1 MSDPPTRSP
10 IIAFALSAVATVKC
24 CSGNTTTSTETTI
37 SGNSKNNVGDPTQTV
52 SALQRNVSN
61 MSTDLPVDTTPP
73 TAAEAPVETE
83 VS

>member
-1 MSDPPTRSP
+1 MSDPPRSP

-24 CSGNTTTSTETTI
+24 CSGNTTTNTETTI

-52 SALQRNVSN
+52 SALQRNISN
-61 MSTDLPVDTTPP
+61 MSTDIPVTEEPTP
-73 TAAEAPVETE
+73 PVETE